1 MIGTVPAAHT
11 RRITTVGLIV
21 FAPLAI
27 VVATLFGS
35 VALDAAAWIDALLG
49 RGDPINVE
57 IVWQLRIPRAGAA
70 FVTGALLALAGVLL
84 QNLLRNPLADPYI
97 LGLSGGASVGAM
109 LGMLAGL
116 GTVSLHMAA
125 LAGAAVVAFVL
136 VGFAARASGWDVHR
150 VLLVGVGLAS
160 ACGAIVSLL
169 LSIAPAAQLPG
180 LLYWLMGDLS
190 GASLHWSGAIALV
203 LAVLV
208 SSVIAVDLDA
218 LALGPDQAR
227 LLGVAVGRTQSL
239 AFAIAAIATVG
250 AVLIGG
256 AIGFVGLAVPH
267 LLRLVGIHAHRW
279 LVPLAALAGGT
290 LVTVADTA
298 ARSAVAPI
306 EIPVGIATALLGV
319 PVLLWL
325 VARTR

>member
-1 MIGTVPAAHT
+1 MATTHRIAAS
-11 RRITTVGLIV
+11 GLIV
-21 FAPLAI
+21 LAPIAVLS
-27 VVATLFGS
+27 ATLFGS
-35 VALDAAAWIDALLG
+35 VSLDTDTWLNALLG
-49 RGDPINVE
+49 RADPIAIE
-57 IVWQLRIPRAGAA
+57 IVWRLRVPRAGAA
-70 FVTGALLALAGVLL
+70 FVTGTLLALAGVLL
-84 QNLLRNPLADPYI
+84 QNLLRNPLADPYV

-116 GTVSLHMAA
+116 NVWSLHLAA
-125 LAGAAVVAFVL
+125 LAGAAVIAVAL
-136 VGFAARASGWDVHR
+136 VGFAANTTGWDVHR

-160 ACGAIVSLL
+160 ACGAMVSLL
-169 LSIAPAAQLPG
+169 LTLAPSAQLPG

-190 GASLHWSGAIALV
+190 GATLSWAALLGAII
-203 LAVLV
+203 AVLLAIL
-208 SSVIAVDLDA
+208 IADDLDA

-227 LLGVAVGRTQSL
+227 LLGVPVGRTQTI
-239 AFAIAAIATVG
+239 AFAIAAATTVG

-267 LLRLVGIHAHRW
+267 LLRLLGVHAHRW

-290 LVTVADTA
+290 LVTLADTV
-298 ARSAVAPI
+298 ARGVAAPI

-325 VARTR
+325 VARSR